1 MKEDFKIDGKNII
14 EFIKSR
20 TIVLENK
27 NNNLI
32 FDFPLFWFLIAML
45 FLSGVIIIAVIIC
58 ILLGCKI
65 SLVDMNDN
73 EFK

>member
-1 MKEDFKIDGKNII
+1 MKEDFKIDGKNIV

-58 ILLGCKI
+58 LALGCKV
-65 SLVDMNDN
+65 SLVDMNDDGLS
-73 EFK
+73 